1 MNKRDFDNLASSNKF
16 CNTKHTKTDFTL
28 EQRRR
33 KRMGKKGEFDPKTQ
47 KIHQNVTSNK
57 HLKSQVNGETEVTL
71 QNQLLRS
78 AAKANQ
84 F

>member
-1 MNKRDFDNLASSNKF
+1 MS
-16 CNTKHTKTDFTL
+16 
-28 EQRRR
+28 
-33 KRMGKKGEFDPKTQ
+33 KKGEFDPKTQ

-57 HLKSQVNGETEVTL
+57 HLKSQVNGETEITL

>member
-1 MNKRDFDNLASSNKF
+1 
-16 CNTKHTKTDFTL
+16 
-28 EQRRR
+28 
-33 KRMGKKGEFDPKTQ
+33 MGKKGELDPKSQ
-47 KIHQNVTSNK
+47 KIHQNWTSTK
-57 HLKSQVNGETEVTL
+57 RLKSQVNGETEVTL